1 MLKKYSLCFIPFYLF
16 ISAHALSQQTF
27 SFSGTIV
34 DSKTKK
40 PIEFA
45 TIIIKEQGL
54 WGVSNT
60 KGVFKIKHI
69 SKGKIYITASCL
81 GYVKKTIQLEISSDT
96 SQVNIYLQQDNLA
109 IEEVLVTADR
119 VQTEVNAAYTIDR
132 NALNH
137 LQMVNVADVTS
148 LLPGGQ
154 TSKTLKLTSPNYVAL
169 RSETLGEKGTPSF
182 GTAIEVDGVRLSNNQ
197 SFSDNIKGADLRSVS
212 TTNIE
217 SVEIIAGIPSVEYG
231 DLDNGIIKINTKKGK
246 SPYIIA
252 LSSNINTK
260 QIAVNKGFN
269 LRKKRG
275 ILNTSFEHTK
285 SIQEIMSPY
294 TSYQRNVLTLNYSK
308 SIRNKNE
315 NPLLISA
322 GISGNL
328 GGYDSK
334 SDPDFFANTFV
345 KSRQNSL
352 RAHFKLKYLTNKH
365 WLTNLIFSTSGSYSD
380 KLYSEQKRMSSSSS
394 MASLHG
400 KKEGYFVGEKYEK
413 NPNASIIMV
422 EPGYWYEKSY
432 TDRKPIDTKI
442 KLKANLFKKFK
453 QIESKSK
460 LGLDFTHS
468 GDIGKGTY
476 YHELKHAPTW
486 RSYPYN
492 QVPFTSNLAI
502 FLEERIVFSL
512 QKRQKVQLQG
522 GLRSDNTWI
531 KNSMY
536 GMVNSWSPRFNAKYT
551 KFFSKKAIKKINIY
565 AAWGQM
571 VKLPSMYLIHPR
583 ETYRDRLAFAPGT
596 MADGTVFYGYHIMPS
611 KAVYN
616 PKLKWQKSSLFEIGF
631 DMKIK
636 NTFISLT
643 AYYRK
648 THNPFSRKTIYS
660 PFSYKYTSQK
670 ALESSPIP
678 SKNRK
683 YEMNRETGIITVKD
697 ITGTYPDQELDYT
710 LIKDFLYNYTHEN
723 NTPLHRWGVEW
734 VVDFGKIK
742 PLNTSFRIDG
752 NYYHYKGTAENLL
765 ASVPGQIMS
774 DGSPYKYVAFYR
786 GGSNLSNGD
795 IKQSLRSNL
804 TLITHIPKIRLIV
817 SLRVETSLYAFERYL
832 SQYKGKTRSFVLD
845 SKDDFFPSQTKT
857 DIYAGNQYIGLYPE
871 YYVSI
876 DDMET
881 KIPFAEKFA
890 WAKENDKALFNEL
903 AQMVQKTSYLNFFDE
918 NSVSAF
924 FSAHIRITKE
934 IGEYASLSF
943 NAKNFFNNMG
953 AVNYSRYK
961 RKSSLY
967 GSGQIPSF
975 YYGLTLRLKL

>member
-1 MLKKYSLCFIPFYLF
+1 MVKKRFVCLIVFYLF
-16 ISAHALSQQTF
+16 SLANILAQNIQLS
-27 SFSGTIV
+27 GIIV
-34 DSKTKK
+34 DNKTKK

-45 TIIIKEQGL
+45 TIVIKEQGL

-69 SKGKIYITASCL
+69 SKGNIFLTASCL
-81 GYVKKTIQLEISSDT
+81 GYVKKTMQLEINTDT
-96 SQVNIYLQQDNLA
+96 SQITIYLQQDNLT
-109 IEEVLVTADR
+109 IDEVVVTADR
-119 VQTEVNAAYTIDR
+119 LQTEVNAAYIIDR

-137 LQMVNVADVTS
+137 LQMVNIADVAS

-154 TSKTLKLTSPNYVAL
+154 TNKNLKLTSPTYVAL
-169 RSETLGEKGTPSF
+169 RSEGIGEKGTPSF
-182 GTAIEVDGVRLSNNQ
+182 GTAIEVDGVRLSANEN
-197 SFSDNIKGADLRSVS
+197 FSDKLKGADLRTVATS
-212 TTNIE
+212 NIE
-217 SVEIIAGIPSVEYG
+217 SVEIVAGLPSVEHG
-231 DLDNGIIKINTKKGK
+231 DLDNGMIKINTRKGK
-246 SPYIIA
+246 SPYLLA

-260 QIAVNKGFN
+260 QIAINKGFN
-269 LRKKRG
+269 LGKRRG
-275 ILNTSFEHTK
+275 ILNTSFEHAK
-285 SIQEIMSPY
+285 SISEIMSPY

-308 SIRNKNE
+308 SMNNKNE

-322 GISGNL
+322 GISANV

-334 SDPDFFANTFV
+334 SDPDFFSNTFEKSRANT
-345 KSRQNSL
+345 L
-352 RAHFKLKYLTNKH
+352 RGNFKLNYLANKSWITNVS
-365 WLTNLIFSTSGSYSD
+365 LSVSGSYSD
-380 KLYSEQKRMSSSSS
+380 KLYSVQKRMSASSS
-394 MASLHG
+394 MPSLHG
-400 KKEGYFVGEKYEK
+400 KEKGYFVGEKPEE
-413 NPNASIIMV
+413 NPDAPIIMIA
-422 EPGYWYEKSY
+422 PGYWYEKRY

-442 KLKANLFKKFK
+442 KWKANLFKKFE
-453 QIESKSK
+453 QTESKSK
-460 LGLDFTHS
+460 LGFDFTHS

-476 YHELKHAPTW
+476 YDKLKYAPTW
-486 RSYPYN
+486 RSYPYHE
-492 QVPFTSNLAI
+492 VPFTSNLAV
-502 FLEERIVFSL
+502 FLEERLIFSL
-512 QKRQKVQLQG
+512 QKRQKIQLRG

-531 KNSMY
+531 RNSIY
-536 GMVNSWSPRFNAKYT
+536 GMVSSWSPRFNAKYT
-551 KFFSKKAIKKINIY
+551 KFFSKKAIKKINLH

-571 VKLPSMYLIHPR
+571 VKLPSMHIIHPR

-616 PKLKWQKSSLFEIGF
+616 PHLKWQKSSLFELGF
-631 DMKIK
+631 DVNIY
-636 NTFISLT
+636 NIFVSLT

-648 THNPFSRKTIYS
+648 THNPFSQQAIYS

-670 ALESSPIP
+670 ALEASPIP

-710 LIKDFLYNYTHEN
+710 LIKDFLYNYTYEN

-734 VVDFGKIK
+734 IVDFGKIK
-742 PLNTSFRIDG
+742 RLNTSLRIDG
-752 NYYHYKGTAENLL
+752 NFYHYRGTAENLL

-817 SLRVETSLYAFERYL
+817 SLRVETSFYAFDRYL
-832 SQYKGKTRSFVLD
+832 SEYKGKARSFVLD

-857 DIYAGNQYIGLYPE
+857 DIYAGNQYIGLYPQ

-961 RKSSLY
+961 RKASLY